1 MASNRERQK
10 RASFSVKPHIESR
23 AVAGRG
29 TWAVQLPEKVKFFKF
44 SKEGTVRL
52 DVVPYRTSKR
62 KAHPHSV
69 DGTWY
74 ERTYFIH
81 RTVGADAVMVVCPKS
96 TFGKPCPIC
105 EYRASLDKNDE
116 EEAKIIYAL
125 RPQERQ
131 LFNVIVYEDGKRS
144 DVMVLD
150 QPRSGL
156 GRKIDDMVRGAD
168 EEDSHYQ
175 YYVDL
180 ENGSTLKVNVTEMLA
195 GTFKYFGASSV
206 EFKQR
211 REGYDESI
219 LDKTVDLDA
228 VLNVVPY
235 DELSDMLHGTGNHD
249 PGNQRATTGDDDDED
264 EAEEPEEK
272 PKKGSKAAK
281 SEDEDDEPPAKP
293 AKAKAKPPAD
303 DEDDDDEPPAKPK
316 AKSKPSADD
325 EDDEPPAKPAKA
337 KTKPLIDDE
346 DEDDEPPV
354 KAKAKSK
361 PPVDDE
367 EESDEPPA
375 KPKGA
380 TEPPKRVPI
389 EDWDDE
395 EED

>member
-10 RASFSVKPHIESR
+10 RASFSVKSHIESR
-23 AVAGRG
+23 TVAGRG
-29 TWAVQLPEKVKFFKF
+29 TWAVQLPDGAKFFKF
-44 SKEGTVRL
+44 TKEGTVRL
-52 DVVPYRTSKR
+52 DIVPYRTSSP

-116 EEAKIIYAL
+116 EDAKIIHEL

-131 LFNVIVYEDGKRS
+131 LFNVIVYENGKQS

-180 ENGSTLKVNVTEMLA
+180 ENGSTLKVNVTEMFA
-195 GTFKYFGASSV
+195 GTFKYFGAASV
-206 EFKQR
+206 EFKPR
-211 REGYDESI
+211 REAYDESI

-228 VLNVVPY
+228 ALNVVPY
-235 DELSDMLHGTGNHD
+235 DELSDLLHGIGSHD
-249 PGNQRATTGDDDDED
+249 PGNQRAVDDDEEPPEKPKKTSKPAASADDDED
-264 EAEEPEEK
+264 EPPAK
-272 PKKGSKAAK
+272 PAKAK
-281 SEDEDDEPPAKP
+281 SKPPVDDEDDDEPPAKP
-293 AKAKAKPPAD
+293 AKARSKPPVD
-303 DEDDDDEPPAKPK
+303 DE
-316 AKSKPSADD
+316 
-325 EDDEPPAKPAKA
+325 EDDEPPAKPTKA
-337 KTKPLIDDE
+337 KSKPLIDDE
-346 DEDDEPPV
+346 EDDEPPV
-354 KAKAKSK
+354 KAKAKTK

-367 EESDEPPA
+367 EEADEPPA

-395 EED
+395 EDD

>member
-29 TWAVQLPEKVKFFKF
+29 TWAVQLPDKVKFFKF

-180 ENGSTLKVNVTEMLA
+180 EKGSTLKVNVTEMLA

-235 DELSDMLHGTGNHD
+235 DELSDMLHGTGSHD
-249 PGNQRATTGDDDDED
+249 PGNRATAAGDDDADEEAAE
-264 EAEEPEEK
+264 EAEEK
-272 PKKGSKAAK
+272 SKKGSKAAT
-281 SEDEDDEPPAKP
+281 SE
-293 AKAKAKPPAD
+293 
-303 DEDDDDEPPAKPK
+303 
-316 AKSKPSADD
+316 DD

-337 KTKPLIDDE
+337 KPKPPADDE
-346 DEDDEPPV
+346 DDDDEPPV

-361 PPVDDE
+361 PLIDDE
-367 EESDEPPA
+367 DEDTESSVAA
-375 KPKGA
+375 KESAKA
-380 TEPPKRVPI
+380 TEPKKRVPI

-395 EED
+395 EDD